1 MNQNYFGGF
10 FPPAVAG
17 LFFFMKKPHVEQTYI
32 THFPSD
38 LKETS
43 GLTGVAKYL
52 ENKERIIAASKELEL
67 SANKDNIISK
77 SGVAKYL
84 EKHEQFK
91 ITGVTKYTL
100 RKTFAERESKQ
111 NEMYAEVTGVAKY
124 LKNQKDKPT
133 LSSVARY
140 IKHQESLP
148 QASRVAKYITKQAL
162 LKKQSVELVH
172 ETSVARYVKQKENLP
187 KISKVAKYLARQAI
201 IDKKEKQSIVKTQLT
216 GVAKYLKEQENL
228 PQTSRVAKY
237 MARQV
242 IASRQ
247 KAVLVETGVDKYM
260 RCQS

>member
-1 MNQNYFGGF
+1 MNQNYLSGF

-17 LFFFMKKPHVEQTYI
+17 LFFFMKKPNVEQVYI
-32 THFPSD
+32 THTIYTKD
-38 LKETS
+38 TS

-52 ENKERIIAASKELEL
+52 ENQKQIIAANKELEL
-67 SANKDNIISK
+67 LANKENIPSK

-91 ITGVTKYTL
+91 ITGVTRYTL
-100 RKTFAERESKQ
+100 RKDFAERQSKQ
-111 NEMYAEVTGVAKY
+111 NEMYAEGTGVAKY
-124 LKNQKDKPT
+124 LKNQKDKPI
-133 LSSVARY
+133 LSSVAKY

-148 QASRVAKYITKQAL
+148 QASRVTKYITKQAL
-162 LKKQSVELVH
+162 LKKQNVESIH
-172 ETSVARYVKQKENLP
+172 ETSVARYMKQKESLP
-187 KISKVAKYLARQAI
+187 QMSKVAKYMARQAI
-201 IDKKEKQSIVKTQLT
+201 IEKKEKQLVVKTQLT
-216 GVAKYLKEQENL
+216 GVAKYLKEQESL
-228 PQTSRVAKY
+228 PQASRVAKY